1 MKPLLLRLFSQGGA
15 RCPQRAQSGWRPSSI
30 ARSGDR
36 AYNNAFLIPLPV
48 GRVPS
53 RDVVLRVLFAWLAS
67 LLAFSASAQ
76 SNPFLP
82 TSGEA
87 TVTNSQGRSFKGELR
102 GFVGGQV
109 VLVSREGDAG
119 EVTRRF
125 SRADVQAIIFPGY
138 ELSATAADHVANER
152 WQEARDAL
160 ETLARQR
167 GPYLEVLNA
176 SDLGLFFALVDVR
189 MRTGAEIDGI
199 ALARRMESLEATGD
213 RRGELADAILIGHW
227 QLGLID
233 EARTLAREW
242 CARSQPGGP
251 SALGWRILGEIALR
265 DARNDD
271 ALWIAMQ
278 PVAYASFENPP
289 HLDACYAIATIAADR
304 LGDDALAAR
313 LRAAIDERGLAWPAG
328 FAEPDLSAA
337 ARAGNLPAPG
347 SSKKPDLHLR
357 LDQVRKLI
365 VNIPEP

>member
-1 MKPLLLRLFSQGGA
+1 MKRFPTGGFPLVGQVS
-15 RCPQRAQSGWRPSSI
+15 
-30 ARSGDR
+30 D
-36 AYNNAFLIPLPV
+36 LPT
-48 GRVPS
+48 RVKDP
-53 RDVVLRVLFAWLAS
+53 RYFPFRS
-67 LLAFSASAQ
+67 LLAVFGIAFLALPASAQ
-76 SNPFLP
+76 SNAFLP

-87 TVTNSQGRSFKGELR
+87 TVTNAQGRSFKGELR
-102 GFVGGQV
+102 GFVGGQI
-109 VLVSREGDAG
+109 VLMSREGGAG

-125 SRADVQAIIFPGY
+125 NRADVQAIIFPGY
-138 ELSATAADHVANER
+138 ELTATAADHVANER
-152 WQEARDAL
+152 WQDARDAL

-167 GPYLEVLNA
+167 GPYLEVLTA

-199 ALARRMESLEATGD
+199 ALARRLSQLKAAAD
-213 RRGELADAILIGHW
+213 RRAELVDAVLLGHW
-227 QLGLID
+227 QLGLLD

-242 CARSQPGGP
+242 CAKAKPDGP
-251 SALGWRILGEIALR
+251 SALGWRILGEIELR
-265 DARNDD
+265 EARNDE

-289 HLDACYAIATIAADR
+289 HLDTCYAIATTAAHR

-313 LRAAIDERGLAWPAG
+313 LRAGLEERGLAWPAG
-328 FAEPDLSAA
+328 FVEPDLSASA
-337 ARAGNLPAPG
+337 HAGSPTPG